1 MRRSC
6 RFLRINKLDKRVTK
20 ELLFFYWESPSP
32 SYEEA
37 IEIKRLKGAGFL
49 RDRGERRNH

>member
-20 ELLFFYWESPSP
+20 ELLFFCWESPSP
-32 SYEEA
+32 SHEEA

-49 RDRGERRNH
+49 RG